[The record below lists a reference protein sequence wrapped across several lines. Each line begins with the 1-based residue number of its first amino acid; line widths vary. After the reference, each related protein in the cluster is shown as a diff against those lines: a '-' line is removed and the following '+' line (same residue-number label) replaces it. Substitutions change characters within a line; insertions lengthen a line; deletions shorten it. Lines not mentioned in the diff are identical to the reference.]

1 MAQQAANPASAAA
14 QDTGMTRYEAR
25 EVVGLFAKPVDL
37 QAAVDQLEMGG
48 FDRAQISVLGK
59 RTHVTDHF
67 KHLFGGSSQSL
78 EDDKNAPQ
86 AAAPDDDSRSEIEA
100 ASVGMPIYL
109 LGVGSMAVVIAS
121 GGSLALAVGALVLGG
136 AVGGGAGGLLAHTIG
151 KEHREHIAEQIK
163 RGGLLLWVQPRD
175 AEQEQAAMAVLKK
188 NNASDVHVHQVSRE
202 WGIRDVPFQDA
213 QPDPLLER
221 DAS

>member
-1 MAQQAANPASAAA
+1 MPQATNRAPNADD
-14 QDTGMTRYEAR
+14 DTGMTRYQVR
-25 EVVGLFAKPVDL
+25 EVVGLFTTPSDL
-37 QAAVDQLEMGG
+37 QAAVDQLMLDG

-67 KHLFGGSSQSL
+67 RHLFSGTSSQSL
-78 EDDKNAPQ
+78 EDQKDAPQ
-86 AAAPDDDSRSEIEA
+86 DAPADSGAEIEA
-100 ASVGMPIYL
+100 AAVGMPIYL

-136 AVGGGAGGLLAHTIG
+136 AAGGGVGGLLAHTIG
-151 KEHREHIAEQIK
+151 KEHHQQIAEQIK

-175 AEQEQAAMAVLKK
+175 AEQEQAALSVLKHHH
-188 NNASDVHVHQVSRE
+188 AGDVHVHQISRE
-202 WGIRDVPFQDA
+202 WGIRDVPFSDA
-213 QPDPLLER
+213 HPDPLLER